1 MNVIEIS
8 KGAEQQKPQKQW
20 IQIEKISTLADLMPA
35 LVHKLNNPLASVI
48 GYAQLIL
55 PRIDDPETKKDLE
68 KIVAEAQRASQIIKS
83 LVTFT
88 KKRKTKKEAINLN
101 EIIEAVLEKKTIE
114 LNLRSINVVK
124 ELSSSL
130 SPTQV
135 DPKQI
140 EQVLINLINNAE
152 EAISEFHGLGE
163 IRVKTKLMDD
173 HIEIMISDDGPGIP
187 KENLSNI
194 FDPLFTTKG
203 TGIGL
208 GLPIS
213 NDILAEHNGTM
224 RVETEWGR
232 GATFTITLP
241 MIKGESKKKVAEEI
255 YTGKSLKGMKGLV
268 IDDDPILLNFIY
280 KYLELEGCEM
290 TTAPD
295 AQTALGIL
303 EVKDYDFVICD
314 MKMPGMNGSDFYR
327 IVKKRNPSLS
337 DRIIF
342 STGDVLS
349 ETTKEFIDSVINPCI
364 EKPFTLTDLKKA
376 IALHTGALARKV
388 RKS

>member
-1 MNVIEIS
+1 
-8 KGAEQQKPQKQW
+8 
-20 IQIEKISTLADLMPA
+20 
-35 LVHKLNNPLASVI
+35 
-48 GYAQLIL
+48 
-55 PRIDDPETKKDLE
+55 
-68 KIVAEAQRASQIIKS
+68 
-83 LVTFT
+83 
-88 KKRKTKKEAINLN
+88 
-101 EIIEAVLEKKTIE
+101 VLEKKTLE
-114 LNLRSINVVK
+114 LNPKRINVVK
-124 ELSSSL
+124 ELSPSIP
-130 SPTQV
+130 PTQV

-152 EAISEFHGLGE
+152 EAISEFHGFGE

-173 HIEIMISDDGPGIP
+173 HIEITISDDGPGIP
-187 KENLSNI
+187 RENLSKL
-194 FDPLFTTKG
+194 FDPLFSTKW

-232 GATFTITLP
+232 GTTFIINLP
-241 MIKGESKKKVAEEI
+241 MIKGETKKKVAKEI
-255 YTGKSLKGMKGLV
+255 NVEKGLKGMKGLV
-268 IDDDPILLNFIY
+268 IDDDPTLLNFIY

-303 EVKDYDFVICD
+303 EVKDFDFVICD

-327 IVKKRNPSLS
+327 IVKKRDPSLS

-349 ETTKEFIDSVINPCI
+349 ETTKGFTDSVINPCI
-364 EKPFTLTDLKKA
+364 EKPFTLTELKKV
-376 IALHTGALARKV
+376 ISLHTGRLSTKGA
-388 RKS
+388 